1 MHIPIYAFV
10 NICLDVNYGDAMY
23 ITAIQGDV
31 IELEGWSG
39 EYREYPRYQ
48 ILLRQCVYNLNP
60 PMKASN
66 PIHGISVYN
75 RQCMSSIDNS
85 S

>member
-1 MHIPIYAFV
+1 MHILIYAFV
-10 NICLDVNYGDAMY
+10 NICLDVSYGDAMH

-39 EYREYPRYQ
+39 EYGEYLRYQ

-60 PMKASN
+60 PNEGQQPN
-66 PIHGISVYN
+66 PWGSQFTTGSACHP
-75 RQCMSSIDNS
+75 
-85 S
+85 